1 MKKTFIPLFV
11 GLLCWTGAQAAIRYV
26 SPSGKD
32 ANDGLSVATA
42 KATLTA
48 ALNSATS
55 DDEIRVQA
63 GTYEGTYT
71 MKDGVNVS
79 GGWNSTFDV
88 QNGTTTLDGNKS
100 GRVLTQDKNFATW
113 TEWSNFTI
121 TNGSVSGNGGGVQ
134 LCKKGR
140 IKNCTVTGNTATG
153 NGGGVFNDAVDV
165 ATDVLIDNCT
175 ISSNKSTE
183 GNGGGLYIRGTIQFS
198 TIQSNKTTGSGKPAG
213 GAQLQGG
220 RMVNCKV
227 ISNEASGNA
236 GGVRLWNSCELINT
250 LVAKNTANEYC
261 GGVSDEGNE
270 GNLSNIINCTIVE
283 NHQVKSDKQTDWC
296 GLRCGLTQAADKK
309 LVNNVI
315 WCNTAGNASPGKQMN
330 DNVQY
335 YNIRQSNAFHGDLPA
350 NYGEGQIVVLPTQ
363 SDNNKWPYFTKPE
376 DNDYSL
382 QFNSALRN
390 KGNDTYMQGDMDLEG
405 NTRKVDSYVDVGA
418 YEYQY
423 VHSDRNVSVGD
434 NLQDVIDHT
443 YAGFTVKVQEG
454 TFTGNFVMINNVDVE
469 GGYNAGFSAVVG
481 KTTLDANHSGRVLT
495 QHVSF
500 GKETTWSNFILQNG
514 NASHDGVVAH
524 DGGGAQL
531 HHNGVLSNCI
541 ITNNTASGNAGGV
554 VMERGGKVLNSKI
567 VSNTAELDDGGVRM
581 TGEDYSGTLANCL
594 VANNTAKGKTGGISL
609 ETREQYVY
617 NNTIVNNHQTS
628 LDNASCCGVRL
639 NVGAALEFAN
649 NIVWGNKVG
658 GTVQASQMEINKSYK
673 GNYSYFKNNAIVWD
687 GKLTENNTFDASPAE
702 LQLLNKDTNPF
713 EENYQLNWD
722 SKLVDAGTDSYYNS
736 DNKDLDGNARKA
748 GNHVDIGAY
757 ECPLTL
763 DVNVLEGEDL
773 QSKIN
778 YTAKGHSV
786 KVQAGTFTG
795 NFTMK
800 EGVNVSGGW
809 EDFNASAPIGETI
822 LDANHSGRPLTQNG
836 DFTTETTWSNFT
848 LTNGNVDGDGGGAY
862 LRTKGALMNCKVQHN
877 TATNAGGVCLHGKGK
892 LANCLVVNNTATNLC
907 GGVRVE
913 DGSDIIGNTIAFNN
927 QENSSNGAI
936 THCGVSCLTSNQFT
950 EGYLANNVIWG
961 NKNQG
966 SVQVENTGGSQ
977 IYYHGRY
984 PDANKWNNAIY
995 NIPFSS
1001 NGNIN
1006 LTADPFVD
1014 AAGGNYRP
1022 AYSSDL
1028 IDMGND
1034 EKATGDY
1041 DLAGNARKQ
1050 GDKVD
1055 IGCYE
1060 QTKGK
1065 EVRTIPEG
1073 YFGTVCL
1080 PYAVAAADIQNA
1092 IVYKIIS
1099 FATNEEKGLL
1109 LEQVDD
1115 MGKGKPYIFYAEA
1128 GTVTFGYVMYGDA
1141 ALAGKKENGLVG
1153 VLSAQEIYGADNCVL
1168 QSNEFHPTYNSATS
1182 TNVFITV
1189 PANRAYLYRPDVPDA
1204 PDGGPVM
1211 SPRRRVLG
1219 IHSAPNSATG
1229 FDEVQGD
1236 KVQSTKVIR
1245 NGQLLILRDGHTYNA
1260 LGMEVK

>member
-1 MKKTFIPLFV
+1 MKKAFIPLFV
-11 GLLCWTGAQAAIRYV
+11 GLLCWTGAHAKIIQVSVGDDLQAAIDDA
-26 SPSGKD
+26 SP
-32 ANDGLSVATA
+32 NDVI
-42 KATLTA
+42 K
-48 ALNSATS
+48 
-55 DDEIRVQA
+55 VQA
-63 GTYEGTYT
+63 GTFTGKFFMRE
-71 MKDGVNVS
+71 GVNVI
-79 GGWNSTFDV
+79 GGYSDFSAEPT
-88 QNGTTTLDGNKS
+88 GLTTLDGNKS

-121 TNGSVSGNGGGVQ
+121 TNGSVSGDGGGVQ

-175 ISSNKSTE
+175 ISCNKSTG

-198 TIQSNKTTGSGKPAG
+198 TIQSNKTTGSEKPAG

-236 GGVRLWNSCELINT
+236 GGVRAYNKCDVINNLICN
-250 LVAKNTANEYC
+250 NTASNAI
-261 GGVSDEGNE
+261 GGLSIEGA
-270 GNLSNIINCTIVE
+270 LSNVIGNTIVSNNQLTGTGPQAGVKVNNSLNSNSTFFVNNIVWDNRSNGTVE
-283 NHQVKSDKQTDWC
+283 NQQVYCISRYDKSAGQRSYNAILGQLGDDSAETSIQ
-296 GLRCGLTQAADKK
+296 LTAAD
-309 LVNNVI
+309 
-315 WCNTAGNASPGKQMN
+315 PGFADK
-330 DNVQY
+330 DHIDY
-335 YNIRQSNAFHGDLPA
+335 
-350 NYGEGQIVVLPTQ
+350 
-363 SDNNKWPYFTKPE
+363 
-376 DNDYSL
+376 DYSL
-382 QFNSALRN
+382 SYTSSLRN
-390 KGNDTYMQGDMDLEG
+390 AGSNNFYTEGDKDLKGYE
-405 NTRKVDSYVDVGA
+405 RKIDGTVDIGA
-418 YEYQY
+418 YECQFIAGDRTVGVGEDLQY
-423 VHSDRNVSVGD
+423 VVN
-434 NLQDVIDHT
+434 
-443 YAGFTVKVQEG
+443 FTLPGQKVKVQEG

-581 TGEDYSGTLANCL
+581 TGGDYSGTLANCL

-658 GTVQASQMEINKSYK
+658 GAVQASQMEINKSYK

-809 EDFNASAPIGETI
+809 EDFNASAPTGETI

-848 LTNGNVDGDGGGAY
+848 LTNGNVTGDGGGAY
-862 LRTKGALMNCKVQHN
+862 LRTKGALMNCKII
-877 TATNAGGVCLHGKGK
+877 
-892 LANCLVVNNTATNLC
+892 NNTATGNV
-907 GGVRVE
+907 GGVRLYGKCKLINCLVAGNTANGQIGGVSIE
-913 DGSDIIGNTIAFNN
+913 SALSDIINNTIVNN
-927 QENSSNGAI
+927 QQRTTTYDSQA
-936 THCGVSCLTSNQFT
+936 GVSIGVTKDQAEALNHNGTYFV
-950 EGYLANNVIWG
+950 NNVVWG
-961 NKNQG
+961 NKSGESVKEDKEQVFYISRYNNSSAERQRSYNALMNQNG
-966 SVQVENTGGSQ
+966 DNDQVRS
-977 IYYHGRY
+977 IV
-984 PDANKWNNAIY
+984 
-995 NIPFSS
+995 
-1001 NGNIN
+1001 
-1006 LTADPFVD
+1006 LTTTSPFVD
-1014 AAGGNYRP
+1014 FEHGNYRP
-1022 AYSSDL
+1022 IYSSDL

-1245 NGQLLILRDGHTYNA
+1245 NGQLLILRDGRTYNA